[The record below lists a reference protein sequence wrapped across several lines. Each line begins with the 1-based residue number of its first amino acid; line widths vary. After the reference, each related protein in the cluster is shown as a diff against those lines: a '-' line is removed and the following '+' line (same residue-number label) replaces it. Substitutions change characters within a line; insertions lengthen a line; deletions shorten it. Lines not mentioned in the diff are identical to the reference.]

1 MSFQT
6 SNSGKVSYTRTK
18 NIKLSEILTQKHM
31 TNGDELSANFSDILE
46 IDNVPGCFHKITKL
60 NLSHNKLTGL
70 GMISQFKFLTHL
82 NISHNLICEFKGL
95 LDIPN
100 KENLVVLCVDG
111 NPFSRHPDIIP
122 LSLIIL
128 PRLVEID
135 GTKITDHTRQDIN
148 DGITLSCKL
157 IEYLCKNE
165 KILENLD
172 RDVKKLKIEYEI
184 LQFCKDRLKD
194 DDGPYW
200 EDINLRHSKALKKMQ
215 KLPKLP
221 SFSYHS
227 KIRPFMILDYI
238 DIISM
243 SLHDYV
249 SSSEEN
255 FETIQRLYKWVFCEI
270 LLNLHTWGQHSL
282 QLFLQENANKSDIT
296 QCFQEE
302 IEYFQKLALRIQD
315 IAPYSDI
322 FPNSQTDMDN
332 RIKAFVLSIEKKKSN
347 WDIFPIFACN
357 HDYLKALL
365 KVLQSQINQIEE
377 LEMEKEE
384 LLSFDSSCLGIPSFS
399 NKYSTACFSVSPD
412 SWQDLRASS
421 RITVKPGCSPNS
433 FPLSPLKPS
442 EYHKEKN
449 KSKSMTCEE
458 LQENETEN
466 KGALIV
472 LQKIE
477 NDLKK
482 TLEQQFERE
491 KENLEAEKLKLLHEK
506 NETDKRL
513 KILEENH
520 RETQN
525 KLQEETQRTSEK
537 LNKIQEKCKKLYT
550 SALSLLSKLPI
561 NPSIKPAFDEIL
573 KTSEFLKKSSE
584 KLKIIANLHPKR
596 LLSITFFALR
606 YNQVLNKTKNI
617 KAHDFYNGRLKL
629 DSFFV
634 WKKRASQLKQKRH
647 QENEEKKA
655 KKNAKRNE
663 TSAIKRDFENLLK
676 RLMTSEKNIKKL
688 WKLLKK
694 KKNCIKRECLCGG
707 FKCESCIKEKT
718 KFIKKELQFLK
729 EKIAESK
736 TKKSIKL

>member
-6 SNSGKVSYTRTK
+6 SNSGKVLYTRTK

-70 GMISQFKFLTHL
+70 GLISQFKFLTHL

-100 KENLVVLCVDG
+100 KENLVVLCVEG
-111 NPFSRHPDIIP
+111 NPFSRHPDVIP

-135 GTKITDHTRQDIN
+135 GIKITDHTRQDIN
-148 DGITLSCKL
+148 DGIVLSGKL

-165 KILENLD
+165 RILESLD
-172 RDVKKLKIEYEI
+172 RDVKKLKIEYEL
-184 LQFCKDRLKD
+184 LQFCKDRLND

-200 EDINLRHSKALKKMQ
+200 EDVNFRHSRALKKMQ

-221 SFSYHS
+221 SFNYHS
-227 KIRPFMILDYI
+227 KIRPFMILDFI
-238 DIISM
+238 DIVSI
-243 SLHDYV
+243 SLHNFT
-249 SSSEEN
+249 SSSEESL
-255 FETIQRLYKWVFCEI
+255 ETVQRLYKWVFCEI
-270 LLNLHTWGQHSL
+270 LLNLHTCGQHNL
-282 QLFLQENANKSDIT
+282 QLFLQENANKSDIS

-302 IEYFQKLALRIQD
+302 IEYFQRLALRIQD

-347 WDIFPIFACN
+347 WDIFPIFSCN
-357 HDYLKALL
+357 NDYLKALL
-365 KVLQSQINQIEE
+365 SVLQSQINQIEE

-399 NKYSTACFSVSPD
+399 NKYSTACFSGSPD

-421 RITVKPGCSPNS
+421 RTTVKPTCSPNNFS
-433 FPLSPLKPS
+433 LSPNKPN
-442 EYHKEKN
+442 ENYKVKN

-458 LQENETEN
+458 IQESETDN

-477 NDLKK
+477 EDLKK
-482 TLEQQFERE
+482 TLEQEFERQ
-491 KENLEAEKLKLLHEK
+491 KETIEAEKMKLLYEK

-513 KILEENH
+513 RILEEKN

-525 KLQEETQRTSEK
+525 KLQEETQKASEK
-537 LNKIQEKCKKLYT
+537 LNRIQEKCKKLFS
-550 SALSLLSKLPI
+550 SAFYLLGKLPVK
-561 NPSIKPAFDEIL
+561 SFIKPAFDEIV
-573 KTSEFLKKSSE
+573 KASEFIKRSSA
-584 KLKIIANLHPKR
+584 KAKIIANLHPKR
-596 LLSITFFALR
+596 LLSTSFFALR
-606 YNQVLNKTKNI
+606 YNQVLNKTKSI

-634 WKKRASQLKQKRH
+634 WKKRASQYKQKRIQ
-647 QENEEKKA
+647 QEKEKQA

-663 TSAIKRDFENLLK
+663 NLAIKRDFENLLK

-707 FKCESCIKEKT
+707 FKCESCVKEKT

-736 TKKSIKL
+736 TKKVTKL